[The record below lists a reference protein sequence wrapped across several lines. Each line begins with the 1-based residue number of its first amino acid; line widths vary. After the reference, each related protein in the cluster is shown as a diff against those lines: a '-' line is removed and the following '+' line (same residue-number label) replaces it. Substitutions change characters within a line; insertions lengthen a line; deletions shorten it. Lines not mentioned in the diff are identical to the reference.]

1 MQVGNKGEAER
12 LLGIAEK
19 LLQNRDLSGSKD
31 FAILAQETEPLLEGS
46 DQILAIADV
55 LIAAEKSL
63 NNNLDWYSILQVDR
77 RCQDHDLIKR
87 NYRRLAL
94 LLNPD
99 KNHFT
104 LSGHAFKLVSDA
116 WTVLSDP
123 VQKPLYDQNIAV
135 PVHQQDKLPF
145 RRGNSNSNSYGI
157 GSSSSSSNF
166 WTACPYCYYMYEY
179 HRGYEGCC
187 LKCQHCEK
195 SFHGVAIPS
204 LPPLVPGQEAYYCTW
219 GFFPL
224 GFVFGTSGSETS
236 GPLQFPNT
244 NPNPNQN
251 QTEVPSWNLQPQS
264 QLQPQLW
271 SQPQSQVQPQV
282 HFAPVDL
289 VDEARV
295 GGGGVSNGA
304 GLRMKSNGTKRGRP
318 RKVV

>member
-1 MQVGNKGEAER
+1 MQGANKGEAER

-19 LLQNRDLSGSKD
+19 LLQNRDLSGSRD

-55 LIAAEKSL
+55 LTAAEKSL

-77 RCQDHDLIKR
+77 RCQDLDLIKR

-94 LLNPD
+94 LLNPE
-99 KNHFT
+99 KNRFT
-104 LSGHAFKLVSDA
+104 LSDHAFKLVSDA
-116 WTVLSDP
+116 WSVLSDP
-123 VQKPLYDQNIAV
+123 VQKPLYDQNI
-135 PVHQQDKLPF
+135 PVLVQQQEKLPF
-145 RRGNSNSNSYGI
+145 RRGNSNSYGYGSNSN
-157 GSSSSSSNF
+157 SSSSNF

-187 LKCQHCEK
+187 LRCQNCDK

-224 GFVFGTSGSETS
+224 GFVFGTSGSETK
-236 GPLQFPNT
+236 GALMLPNT
-244 NPNPNQN
+244 NPNLNQA
-251 QTEVPSWNLQPQS
+251 EVPSWNLQPQS

-271 SQPQSQVQPQV
+271 PQPQSQM
-282 HFAPVDL
+282 HFERVDL
-289 VDEARV
+289 VDDD
-295 GGGGVSNGA
+295 GVSNGD
-304 GLRMKSNGTKRGRP
+304 GLGVRSNGKKRGRP
-318 RKVV
+318 RKLV